1 MTTAQLQFL
10 AEGLARNRRTGVVTD
25 LPMSLLTTADD
36 ALSVQSAALDL
47 FDDDFRGYSLAATNP
62 SGQRSLGLGSPI
74 FAPIASRSFHD
85 GLERIALP
93 RGMLGAQCELALT
106 IGETYPYSTDPID
119 RQSAAGVIVACQ
131 PAIGLLGRRS
141 RPTGTSELMAIA
153 DFGLHVATIRSTSH
167 RHIDPSKLDRLEVTA
182 RLNGNVVARSAA
194 GTILGHPLEAVAWL
208 ARKLANDHRQL
219 NADDVV
225 LTGSC
230 MPILQVLPGQT
241 LSVEF
246 GTLGAVSCRFE

>member
-1 MTTAQLQFL
+1 MDAAQLQDL
-10 AEGLARNRRTGVVTD
+10 AENLARNRRAGLVTD
-25 LPMSLLTTADD
+25 LPMSLLETEAD
-36 ALSVQSAALDL
+36 ALSAQSAALDL
-47 FDDDFRGYSLAATNP
+47 FDDDFRGYSLVATNP
-62 SGQRSLGLGSPI
+62 AVQRSLDLGSPI

-85 GLERIALP
+85 GLEHITLP

-106 IGETYPYSTDPID
+106 IGETYPFSIDPID
-119 RQSAAGVIVACQ
+119 RQTAAGIVVACQ

-141 RPTGTSELMAIA
+141 RPTGVSTLMAIA
-153 DFGLHVATIRSTSH
+153 DFGLHVATIRGTSH
-167 RHIDPSKLDRLEVTA
+167 HHIDPSQLDRLEVTA
-182 RLNGNVVARSAA
+182 RLNGNVVARSTA

-208 ARKLANDHRQL
+208 ARKLASDHRQL

-230 MPILQVLPGQT
+230 LPILQVLPGQT

-246 GTLGAVSCRFE
+246 GTLGSVSCRFE